1 MPLGE
6 VTYDHSIILI
16 TVSQLCVT
24 VNQLCHS
31 QSICVTQFC
40 VTVNQL
46 CVSSGFGQAATT
58 TTESSSGGGF
68 GSLFGGGGGG
78 GGVFGLGAKPSE
90 EKAKQNVFGTTQA
103 FGAAP
108 AVSNCEL

>member
-6 VTYDHSIILI
+6 VTYDHSIIL
-16 TVSQLCVT
+16 LT
-24 VNQLCHS
+24 VNQLC
-31 QSICVTQFC
+31 VTESKYQFC
-40 VTVNQL
+40 VTVNYFCITVNQL